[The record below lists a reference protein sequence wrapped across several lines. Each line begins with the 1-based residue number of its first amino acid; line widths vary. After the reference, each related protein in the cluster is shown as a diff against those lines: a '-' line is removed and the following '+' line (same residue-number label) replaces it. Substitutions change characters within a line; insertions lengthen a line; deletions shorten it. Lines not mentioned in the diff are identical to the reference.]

1 MPVYGLFGGS
11 FNPVHRGHIRLA
23 LIARKALGLD
33 QVWMVPC
40 ALSAD
45 GKPLA
50 DGKLRLA
57 WLRKSVRG
65 IPGLKVWDGE
75 LKRGGISR
83 TVDTLR
89 ALKELKPNAS
99 WTLLIGAD
107 QAKHLGT
114 WKQAK
119 SLPGLAAIAAFRR
132 PGVSAKAAS
141 GFSVTWVPAPAI
153 DLSSSLIRQR
163 LAKGLGAARLLPAVL
178 AADPRLAAEYHTE
191 TRYLPAIPGMT
202 SSIRQGLKL
211 PLSKTVSKLP
221 W

>member
-1 MPVYGLFGGS
+1 VNGLFGGS

-33 QVWMVPC
+33 QVWLVPC
-40 ALSAD
+40 AQSAD

-50 DGKLRLA
+50 EAKLRLA
-57 WLRKSVRG
+57 WLRKAVRG

-75 LKRGGISR
+75 IRRGGISR

-89 ALKELKPNAS
+89 ELRALKPKAG

-107 QAKHLGT
+107 QAGHLGT

-119 SLPGLAAIAAFRR
+119 QLPKLAVIAAFRR
-132 PGVSAKAAS
+132 PGVAAKAAP
-141 GFSVTWVPAPAI
+141 GFTVKWIPAPAI
-153 DLSSSLIRQR
+153 DFSSSLIRQR
-163 LAKGLGAARLLPAVL
+163 LAKGLGAARLLPAALVD
-178 AADPRLAAEYHTE
+178 DPRLAAEYHAE
-191 TRYLPAIPGMT
+191 TCFLSAIPGMT
-202 SSIRQGLKL
+202 RSIRQGLKL
-211 PLSKTVSKLP
+211 PLSKTASKLP